1 MRSFSFFVCHF
12 RFGSPLNGCMGL
24 VALSVVS
31 VWNPPSY
38 VLVLGVTYFPPR
50 TPPPLHQSAC
60 LSILLPSVSSLAA
73 VVVPVCRCCALSA
86 CSSAREL

>member
-50 TPPPLHQSAC
+50 TPPPPPPIRMFVHITAVRLQPRGRRC
-60 LSILLPSVSSLAA
+60 PSVPL
-73 VVVPVCRCCALSA
+73 L
-86 CSSAREL
+86 CSVSM